1 MTVDIKQRLKTL
13 PYIDIRARSKHQELI
28 SLRSGILKGQVFDSM
43 PKSKSNKN
51 QSEELNISII
61 DRSEQLYKE
70 IKEIYRERD
79 ELIRLIES
87 LDDPLENIVMRLFFI
102 DGLTWSEVEKKLGC
116 SRGTIYNIRK
126 SAFENIQKEVNRL
139 NKIETLK

>member
-1 MTVDIKQRLKTL
+1 MTVDIKQRLKAL
-13 PYIDIRARSKHQELI
+13 PYIDIKGKSKHQEYI
-28 SLRSGILKGQVFDSM
+28 SLRSGILKGQTFDSM

-61 DRSEQLYKE
+61 DRSEQLYEE
-70 IKEIYRERD
+70 IKKLYRERD
-79 ELIRLIES
+79 ELVQLIES

-102 DGLTWSEVEKKLGC
+102 DGLTWSEVESKLGC

-126 SAFENIQKEVNRL
+126 SAFDNIAKRSKQ
-139 NKIETLK
+139 LKQN

>member
-1 MTVDIKQRLKTL
+1 MTVDIKQRLKAL
-13 PYIDIRARSKHQELI
+13 PYIDIRARSKHQEYI
-28 SLRSGILKGQVFDSM
+28 SLRSGILKGQTFDSM

-61 DRSEQLYKE
+61 DRSKQLYKE

-79 ELIRLIES
+79 ELVRLIES

-139 NKIETLK
+139 NKIETSK